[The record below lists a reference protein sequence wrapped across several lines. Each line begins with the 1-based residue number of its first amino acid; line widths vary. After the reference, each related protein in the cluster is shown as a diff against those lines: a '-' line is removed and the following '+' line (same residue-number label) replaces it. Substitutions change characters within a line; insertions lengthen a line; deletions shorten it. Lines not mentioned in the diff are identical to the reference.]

1 MYEIKQEYIELENEI
16 SYCDGEMTPEL
27 QEKMIINKAELEG
40 KTVAYIVMIKQRKS
54 RADMIKQEIKRLQ
67 DMVKAIDREIDFF
80 EYGLLEAVNM
90 FGSYNAGTF
99 KVSLRKTESVSIT
112 DEQALEDRFLRT
124 KLEPNKVAIKDA
136 LNAGEQVTG
145 AVITI
150 NQNLNIR

>member
-1 MYEIKQEYIELENEI
+1 
-16 SYCDGEMTPEL
+16 
-27 QEKMIINKAELEG
+27 
-40 KTVAYIVMIKQRKS
+40 
-54 RADMIKQEIKRLQ
+54 
-67 DMVKAIDREIDFF
+67 
-80 EYGLLEAVNM
+80 M